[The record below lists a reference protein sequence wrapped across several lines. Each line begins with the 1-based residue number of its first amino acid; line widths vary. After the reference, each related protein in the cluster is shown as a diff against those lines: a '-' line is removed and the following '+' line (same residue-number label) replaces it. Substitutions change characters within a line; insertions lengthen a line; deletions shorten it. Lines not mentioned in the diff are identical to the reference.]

1 MAIFLTQFGMDGLF
15 LFRIHYADK
24 QKRLAD
30 KTMEMVWRGSK
41 SLGESAEIFTGV
53 LFSGYGAPSGFCF
66 DIRCQTAIPIQVCL
80 HIYIYTFTYK
90 LQLCSTLS
98 NAQVLLGR

>member
-1 MAIFLTQFGMDGLF
+1 MQFGMDGLF

-41 SLGESAEIFTGV
+41 SLGEPAEIFTGV
-53 LFSGYGAPSGFCF
+53 LFNGYGAPSGFCF
-66 DIRCQTAIPIQVCL
+66 DIRCQTAVPIQVRHAHL
-80 HIYIYTFTYK
+80 HITVHHSFKCMSFAWT
-90 LQLCSTLS
+90 LCTCKDMELP
-98 NAQVLLGR
+98 